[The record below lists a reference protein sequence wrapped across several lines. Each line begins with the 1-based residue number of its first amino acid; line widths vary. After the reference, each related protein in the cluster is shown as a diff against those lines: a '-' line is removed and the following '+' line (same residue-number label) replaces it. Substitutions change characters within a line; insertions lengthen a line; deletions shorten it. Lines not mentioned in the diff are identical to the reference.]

1 MEQSGSFPVSLAGGR
16 RFKSY
21 PCNQVIKE
29 VVSKS
34 KKVGRPLKFKSV
46 KELEDKIE
54 AYFANENNIPWTIT
68 DLAYWLDCDR
78 QTLLN
83 YQEKEEFFGTIK
95 KAKTKIE
102 ASIEKRALL
111 GIYNSTF
118 AIFNMKNNFGWQDK
132 HEVDTTN
139 SNRIEIIND
148 LPSDVDEDK

>member
-1 MEQSGSFPVSLAGGR
+1 M
-16 RFKSY
+16 
-21 PCNQVIKE
+21 
-29 VVSKS
+29 
-34 KKVGRPLKFKSV
+34 KFKSV
-46 KELEDKIE
+46 EELEKKIE
-54 AYFANENNIPWTIT
+54 AYFDDEKNKPYTIC
-68 DLAYWLDCDR
+68 DLCVWLDCDR

-83 YQEKEEFFGTIK
+83 YQEKGEFFDTIK

-111 GIYNSTF
+111 GVYNPTF